1 MAENTLRPIRVLH
14 LLFSFGISLFFIIFT
29 WLGWVDNIFIAKGF
43 LITYLIVSWL
53 VFIIWISDIKKW
65 YDYKELEDF
74 RCIND
79 TFTNLILFSVLQIVT
94 VLTYMYVQAIES
106 QILFYVLIFA
116 WCIFII
122 ANLILRYEV
131 CEKTAPVYIKQQ
143 DAIQKMNRQVLDSEN
158 ECEEAKKKYE
168 KAIGEV
174 KEISQKYEAIKQ
186 KAEDLNLQ
194 SEKYRI
200 KAQNL
205 QAKLK
210 EAHEEIALLKRL
222 DEQANKE

>member
-1 MAENTLRPIRVLH
+1 MTENTLRPVRVRH
-14 LLFSFGISLFFIIFT
+14 ILFTFGISVLFIIFT
-29 WLGWVDNIFIAKGF
+29 WLGLINNSFIAKGF
-43 LITYLIVSWL
+43 LITSLIVSWL
-53 VFIIWISDIKKW
+53 VFIMWIIDIKKW

-79 TFTNLILFSVLQIVT
+79 TSANLILLSVLQIVT
-94 VLTYMYVQAIES
+94 VLTYMYVQSLES
-106 QILFYVLIFA
+106 EILFYVIIFA
-116 WCIFII
+116 WCILII
-122 ANLILRYEV
+122 ANLILRYNV

-168 KAIGEV
+168 KAIEEA
-174 KEISQKYEAIKQ
+174 KENFEKYEAIKQ

-222 DEQANKE
+222 DEQSNKE

>member
-1 MAENTLRPIRVLH
+1 MTENTLRPIRVLH
-14 LLFSFGISLFFIIFT
+14 ILFSFGISLVCIIVT
-29 WLGWVDNIFIAKGF
+29 WRGWVDNIFIAKGF

-53 VFIIWISDIKKW
+53 VFIIWISDIKKR

-74 RCIND
+74 RCVND
-79 TFTNLILFSVLQIVT
+79 TSVNLISLSVLQIVI
-94 VLTYMYVQAIES
+94 VLTYMYVQSLES
-106 QILFYVLIFA
+106 EILFYVIIFA
-116 WCIFII
+116 WCILTI
-122 ANLILRYEV
+122 ANLILRYDV
-131 CEKTAPVYIKQQ
+131 CEKTAPAYVKQQ
-143 DAIQKMNRQVLDSEN
+143 GAIQKMNRQVLDSKN

-168 KAIGEV
+168 KAIEEV

-210 EAHEEIALLKRL
+210 EAHEEIALLKCL
-222 DEQANKE
+222 DEQSNKE